1 MTPYDE
7 RYRKLLDLAES
18 LGKHRMR
25 IVRAAVR
32 ELRFTVKDSEAEVGV
47 SIDRLKMF
55 AEARP
60 ILEGRRP
67 LGGEGS
73 FVSLMLSYNGSSW
86 LNTAI
91 TSLYMVGNRVN
102 VKFSSP
108 GNSHCAPTARRNTGL
123 GDRPVDAPSSR
134 APPGAVVAHFLR
146 VLEPLMGTNAAGDAS
161 QTDGWSVVLQLSRR
175 DHH

>member
-18 LGKHRMR
+18 LRRHRDR
-25 IVRAAVR
+25 IVQEALRD
-32 ELRFTVKDSEAEVGV
+32 LRFTVKDSEAEVDV
-47 SIDRLKMF
+47 SIDRPKMF

-73 FVSLMLSYNGSSW
+73 SVSLMLSYNGSSW

-102 VKFSSP
+102 VKFSPKGS
-108 GNSHCAPTARRNTGL
+108 GL
-123 GDRPVDAPSSR
+123 SE
-134 APPGAVVAHFLR
+134 L
-146 VLEPLMGTNAAGDAS
+146 T
-161 QTDGWSVVLQLSRR
+161 
-175 DHH
+175 

>member
-25 IVRAAVR
+25 IVREAVR
-32 ELRFTVKDSEAEVGV
+32 DLKFTVKDSEAEVNI

-102 VKFSSP
+102 VKFSSKGSGLSVLTESIYKP
-108 GNSHCAPTARRNTGL
+108 IFGDDIRFTREGGKSVHGSAR
-123 GDRPVDAPSSR
+123 
-134 APPGAVVAHFLR
+134 
-146 VLEPLMGTNAAGDAS
+146 
-161 QTDGWSVVLQLSRR
+161 
-175 DHH
+175 